1 MVSTSPEVPPVI
13 RIRKLKK
20 EVRTTEAELLIKR
33 RRTIAPNTG
42 SFLLSR
48 YAGILE

>member
-1 MVSTSPEVPPVI
+1 MVSTRPEVPPVM

-20 EVRTTEAELLIKR
+20 EVRTTETGLLMKR

-42 SFLLSR
+42 SFLLSK
-48 YAGILE
+48 YAGILG